1 MVDFRKAKEALG
13 KLSLSDEYVAKIDEE
28 YAAQAAE
35 LLNFKTFRLVDAT
48 AHILDDGNSKHVE
61 VVVKSMITDETISF
75 DSKTFLSMNPTTK
88 DMINRDGMLGDADF
102 EALLT
107 KVRLQ
112 MSCGLETVKVNH
124 LPFYPGI
131 TSEKS
136 FKQYY
141 DDFIIDL
148 CHNTEE
154 VCIGYSKFLRCSDD
168 ERDKFVAILEKQ
180 VRSGARPC
188 LIVGTDSLMNLLG
201 IEDKFLFV
209 KVMKQW
215 KQSGLLYVSSAPSS
229 SDKCRIKYHG
239 QWLYAVVLPGTENSN
254 SDNSGNRK
262 NAESNSEA
270 ADDGNTGNTGNSG
283 NSETYNNILCLG
295 DGRNSGDSSENNAD
309 NGLNERQE

>member
-75 DSKTFLSMNPTTK
+75 DSKTFLAMNSTTK
-88 DMINRDGMLGDADF
+88 AMINMDGMLGDADF
-102 EALLT
+102 DALLT

-112 MSCGLETVKVNH
+112 MSCGLETVKVDH
-124 LPFYPGI
+124 LPFYLGI

-141 DDFIIDL
+141 DDFIIDV
-148 CHNTEE
+148 CHNTED
-154 VCIGYSKFLRCSDD
+154 VCIGYSEFLRCSDD
-168 ERDKFVAILEKQ
+168 ERDKFVAIFEKQ
-180 VRSGARPC
+180 VRSGVRPC

-209 KVMKQW
+209 KIMQQW

-239 QWLYAVVLPGTENSN
+239 QWLYAVVLPDIENG
-254 SDNSGNRK
+254 NSGNRK
-262 NAESNSEA
+262 NSESNSEA
-270 ADDGNTGNTGNSG
+270 ADDGNTGNSG

-295 DGRNSGDSSENNAD
+295 DGRNSGDSIENNAD
-309 NGLNERQE
+309 NSLNERQE

>member
-1 MVDFRKAKEALG
+1 MFDFKKAKEALG

-61 VVVKSMITDETISF
+61 VVVKSMITDETVSF
-75 DSKTFLSMNPTTK
+75 DSKTFLAMNSTTK
-88 DMINRDGMLGDADF
+88 DMINFDGMLGDADF
-102 EALLT
+102 DALLT

-112 MSCGLETVKVNH
+112 MSCGLETVKVDH

-141 DDFIIDL
+141 DDFIIDV
-148 CHNTEE
+148 CHNTED
-154 VCIGYSKFLRCSDD
+154 VCIGYSEFLRCSDD
-168 ERDKFVAILEKQ
+168 ERDKFVAIFEKQ
-180 VRSGARPC
+180 VRSDARPC

-209 KVMKQW
+209 KIMQQW

-239 QWLYAVVLPGTENSN
+239 QWLYAVVLPGIENG
-254 SDNSGNRK
+254 NSGNRK

-270 ADDGNTGNTGNSG
+270 ADDGNSG
-283 NSETYNNILCLG
+283 NSVTSETRNNIICLG
-295 DGRNSGDSSENNAD
+295 DGRNSGDSIENNAD

>member
-1 MVDFRKAKEALG
+1 MVDFKKAKEALG

-48 AHILDDGNSKHVE
+48 DHILDDGNSKHVE

-88 DMINRDGMLGDADF
+88 EMINMDGMLGDADF
-102 EALLT
+102 DALLI

-112 MSCGLETVKVNH
+112 MSCGLETVKVDH

-141 DDFIIDL
+141 DDFILDVY
-148 CHNTEE
+148 HNTEE
-154 VCIGYSKFLRCSDD
+154 VCMGYSKFLRRSDD
-168 ERDKFVAILEKQ
+168 ERDKFVAIFEKQ

-239 QWLYAVVLPGTENSN
+239 QWLYAVVLPDIENG
-254 SDNSGNRK
+254 NSGNRK
-262 NAESNSEA
+262 NAESNSET
-270 ADDGNTGNTGNSG
+270 ADDGNTGNSG
-283 NSETYNNILCLG
+283 NSETYNNILWLG
-295 DGRNSGDSSENNAD
+295 DGRNSGDSVENNAD